1 MHQILLCYEC
11 GRSLI
16 SLNSQYRLILHLNL
30 FGKVFSDVIL
40 PFIARYQDIDQRAEL
55 DDY

>member
-1 MHQILLCYEC
+1 MHQILLYYEC

-30 FGKVFSDVIL
+30 FGTIFSDVIL
-40 PFIARYQDIDQRAEL
+40 PFIAQYQDKDQLAEW

>member
-1 MHQILLCYEC
+1 MHRILLYYEC

-30 FGKVFSDVIL
+30 SGKVFADVIL
-40 PFIARYQDIDQRAEL
+40 PFIAQYQDIDQLAEL